1 MSKNSM
7 FRIASIGILITSLVL
22 VDYTNLTLESNYNK
36 FIMLFLSII
45 LWFMPLFLSPIKDLK
60 KTIAYLNFLIIFL
73 IIFAL
78 INLILIIISPTSIKS
93 YGWIFISICFIISY
107 VLIKKTNKEKLQSQ
121 INH

>member
-7 FRIASIGILITSLVL
+7 FRISSIGILITSLVL
-22 VDYTNLTLESNYNK
+22 VDYTNLALESNYNK

-73 IIFAL
+73 I
-78 INLILIIISPTSIKS
+78 
-93 YGWIFISICFIISY
+93 
-107 VLIKKTNKEKLQSQ
+107 
-121 INH
+121 